1 MSIFICLWQF
11 VNLGYSIL
19 VGCERKSCYLVLL
32 VKSFKTYFV
41 WLLCHHHKKSFSHAS
56 VLRHGVLG
64 YETQWFKK
72 INKYKHACVAK
83 GCVTE
88 LWQFQS
94 IVNRQGICPDEG
106 CLSSKLRPIC
116 QCQPVFLFWLQG
128 HVSPSL
134 QNDFHQRK
142 NSLFKK
148 KKKTFYLSVT
158 DPLAIK
164 NNGIF
169 RYSTVYGRGSKI
181 SGMPYFVI
189 TYLTL
194 VLVWST
200 VDHNKGR
207 IRKRQC
213 ILLFQYK

>member
-1 MSIFICLWQF
+1 MFICLWQF

-32 VKSFKTYFV
+32 VKSFKMYFV

-134 QNDFHQRK
+134 QNDFYERK

-148 KKKTFYLSVT
+148 KTFYFVHDRPVLQLKIMVFSVIVIWAWIKYLRYALFCYYLSNT
-158 DPLAIK
+158 CA
-164 NNGIF
+164 G
-169 RYSTVYGRGSKI
+169 
-181 SGMPYFVI
+181 
-189 TYLTL
+189 L
-194 VLVWST
+194 VNSWPQQGAYT
-200 VDHNKGR
+200 
-207 IRKRQC
+207 
-213 ILLFQYK
+213 